1 MSPFSVMQRI
11 SLLVG
16 GSMSESSCSIDSE
29 GIDWTSM
36 SLEKVSDEEDTG
48 ILGVDW
54 CDSVISLV
62 GVAFL
67 FFSSLF
73 FPLN

>member
-1 MSPFSVMQRI
+1 
-11 SLLVG
+11 
-16 GSMSESSCSIDSE
+16 
-29 GIDWTSM
+29 M